1 MDQNQPKSQNHSL
14 LKLQVRTFLGYQFNV
29 LPSPLW
35 LYFPSATIDP
45 FKEATRP
52 AAEEAEKG
60 ANPCIGLTGKR
71 LKKCKAVRN
80 L

>member
-1 MDQNQPKSQNHSL
+1 MIRVIL
-14 LKLQVRTFLGYQFNV
+14 LILKIHTDDYIFELFQHIFTNAHL
-29 LPSPLW
+29 
-35 LYFPSATIDP
+35 ATIDP

-71 LKKCKAVRN
+71 LKKCKAV
-80 L
+80 